1 MRGTVIVFVGPDPN
15 SPHIAHAGGQLTATR
30 GFAEFAAQNGIEVEW
45 IDTAQSNF
53 PVPPARRRIARAVGR
68 LARFARKIALPGTDG
83 AILFAGAGASFIER
97 AVMTLVARLRG
108 KPAVL
113 MIRSG
118 HFRTQYRASAAFR
131 FLARLLL
138 KLPHR
143 VGVQGESWI
152 AAMHEAGVPASRIV
166 VVPNWLSHPAAGP
179 RTRVI
184 SPGSPL
190 RLLFAGWMTVYK
202 GVPELIDAMRQLVGE
217 DRAVTLTLAGGGTLL
232 DQARA
237 VAAEPAL
244 RDRLYVKGWLDR
256 AELAAELQAADIL
269 VLPSHAE
276 GFPNIV
282 MEALA
287 EGMPVIATPVGAIP
301 DSVKD
306 GVTGALVQVG
316 DAQAIAAAV
325 RSYLADPDKLER
337 QSRAALETA
346 GLRHGRDINCRRLLT
361 ALSPAQGDSVRIG
374 G

>member
-1 MRGTVIVFVGPDPN
+1 MGTAIVFVGPDPN

-30 GFAEFAAQNGIEVEW
+30 GFAEFAAQNGIAAEW

-53 PVPPARRRIARAVGR
+53 PVPPARERVSRAIGR
-68 LARFARKIALPGTDG
+68 MRRFARTIVSPGTDG

-97 AVMTLVARLRG
+97 SVMALIARVCG
-108 KPAVL
+108 KPSVL

-118 HFRTQYRASAAFR
+118 HFRTQYRDSAAFR
-131 FLARLLL
+131 LLARLLL

-143 VGVQGESWI
+143 IGVQGESWI
-152 AAMHEAGVPASRIV
+152 VALREAGVPDSRIV

-179 RTRVI
+179 RVRAI

-190 RLLFAGWMTVYK
+190 RLLFAGWMTVHK
-202 GVPELIDAMRQLVGE
+202 GVPELIDAMRQLVREG
-217 DRAVTLTLAGGGTLL
+217 RAVTLTMAGGGTLL

-237 VAAEPAL
+237 VAAEPAML
-244 RDRLYVKGWLDR
+244 DLLYVKGWLDR
-256 AELAAELQAADIL
+256 AELADELQTADIL
-269 VLPSHAE
+269 VLPSYAE

-301 DSVKD
+301 DSVKG
-306 GVTGALVQVG
+306 GVTGTIVPVG

-325 RSYLADPDKLER
+325 RSYLDNPDELER

-346 GLRHGRDINCRRLLT
+346 ALRHDRDTNCRRLLT
-361 ALSPAQGDSVRIG
+361 ALSPPQGDSARISG
-374 G
+374 